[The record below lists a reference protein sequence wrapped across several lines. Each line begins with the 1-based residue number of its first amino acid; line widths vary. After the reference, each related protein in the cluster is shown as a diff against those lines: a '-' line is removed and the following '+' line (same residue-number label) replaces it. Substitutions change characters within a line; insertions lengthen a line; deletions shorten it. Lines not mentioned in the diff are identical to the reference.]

1 MNDRGEHFL
10 RQITREDLLLGK
22 NRVEDV
28 YIPELEGTLPLRPL
42 TDGEWAQVQ
51 NIQRRGMRLRTDP
64 VEAGAGKKGKQ
75 VAPPVRVEFDL
86 EEFTRAE
93 YEADI
98 LIVRYGVALNPPLT
112 DEDVRNMKAG
122 VPAAI
127 AREILKITGVSK
139 ETIDQI
145 ESFRAK

>member
-1 MNDRGEHFL
+1 L
-10 RQITREDLLLGK
+10 TKITREALILGR
-22 NRVEDV
+22 NNVQDV
-28 YIPELEGTLPLRPL
+28 YIPELDGTLTLRPL

-64 VEAGAGKKGKQ
+64 VEGGQQARGKNKQ
-75 VAPPVRVEFDL
+75 SAPAVRIEFDL
-86 EEFTRAE
+86 EEFSRAE
-93 YEADI
+93 YEADV
-98 LIVRYGVALNPPLT
+98 LIVRYGVVVDPPLT

-127 AREILKITGVSK
+127 AREVLKLSGVAK
-139 ETIDQI
+139 ETLEQL